1 MPRCSRRN
9 VRVYK
14 TWASIF
20 ATAADHPGTDFSIA
34 IFIVAILPIQRSM
47 DTVPP
52 AHHMNASSGA
62 RLTRMSTSF
71 QKSAGQYSQGATTWL
86 AGSHHLLPP
95 ARIQKFSRW
104 SRLVVD
110 DTVPPAHH
118 IDARLLRRRQVFRCE
133 SFKPILARSH
143 KALCKVVF
151 RTRHPQGEQS
161 GHV

>member
-9 VRVYK
+9 VRVYI
-14 TWASIF
+14 TCASIF
-20 ATAADHPGTDFSIA
+20 ARRPRTTPGP
-34 IFIVAILPIQRSM
+34 IFILAILPIQRSM

-62 RLTRMSTSF
+62 RLARMSTSF

-95 ARIQKFSRW
+95 PRIQKFSRW
-104 SRLVVD
+104 SSGH